1 MRLLDTHVGISS
13 FVGTRAREGH
23 VLVTSFVNNE
33 TAHWKYKQN
42 GGEGVSSR
50 GCRSLEQ
57 VSYLDIGILA
67 SRSPWNK
74 SLHSVSCSF
83 GERFIVFS
91 SLFSLAKK
99 ADSCALS
106 IQFENGNE
114 NIFPKW
120 IISRKQ
126 IFYSVKLYSVLL
138 IFMADR
144 TCRILSLD
152 SNEMKFSFSKR
163 RRDDLNI
170 RMIIIIIKSKLS
182 KVSFQY
188 SIRLSIIWRVTSP

>member
-33 TAHWKYKQN
+33 TADWKYKRDKMEAKVFRVAVVEASN
-42 GGEGVSSR
+42 KFLTLTLVSLLPEAPETKVYILSVV
-50 GCRSLEQ
+50 RSANVL
-57 VSYLDIGILA
+57 
-67 SRSPWNK
+67 
-74 SLHSVSCSF
+74 
-83 GERFIVFS
+83 

-99 ADSCALS
+99 ADSYALS
-106 IQFENGNE
+106 IRFENGNE

-120 IISRKQ
+120 IPIISRKQ

-138 IFMADR
+138 IQ
-144 TCRILSLD
+144 L
-152 SNEMKFSFSKR
+152 KFSFSKR

-188 SIRLSIIWRVTSP
+188 GIRLSIIWRSVTSL

>member
-33 TAHWKYKQN
+33 TADWKYKQN

-99 ADSCALS
+99 ADSYALS
-106 IQFENGNE
+106 IRFENGNE

-163 RRDDLNI
+163 RRGDLNI

-188 SIRLSIIWRVTSP
+188 SIRLSIIWRVTSL